1 MPFNRRKFLQL
12 AGEGATGLTLFKG
25 ATIPF
30 ALRADRSVVEPSR
43 NFDPWLE
50 IDLNHMAWNISQLR
64 KFTRGKPIM
73 AVIKGNAYG
82 HGLVGV
88 GRFLEEIGVAY
99 LMVGKFSEA
108 WKLREAEVKC
118 PILNIGPFSQ
128 EEAKEIVRLGISQS
142 VYSDRI
148 EYLIAAARRQGKRA
162 RIHLKIDTGL
172 GRVGIPYYRA
182 LPLVER
188 VASTKELLLEGV
200 FTTFSEEEDFDRVQL
215 ERFLRL
221 CQEGKSKGINLGVRH
236 AASSAAILS
245 LPQAYLD
252 MLRPGIII
260 YGYYPSPEAL
270 QERKVELKPVLQLK
284 TRVIYVKEL
293 RPGDSVSYHREF
305 IAQKREMIATL
316 PIGYSDGYP
325 PQIADKGEV
334 LINGR
339 RFPLVSRITANHM
352 TVNLQGRKDIDIGEE
367 VVLIGTQGELEI
379 TTEEVADW
387 AGISVYKLLIGMSPL
402 LPRFYTGKPQKSSI
416 NS

>member
-12 AGEGATGLTLFKG
+12 AGEGAAGITLFKG

-30 ALRADRSVVEPSR
+30 ALRADRSAVEPSKS
-43 NFDPWLE
+43 FDPWLE
-50 IDLNHMAWNISQLR
+50 IDLNYMTWNISQLR
-64 KFTRGKPIM
+64 KFTREKPIM

-88 GRFLEEIGVAY
+88 GRFLEGIGVAY

-108 WKLREAEVKC
+108 WELREAGVKC

-128 EEAKEIVRLGISQS
+128 EEAEEIVRLGISQS
-142 VYSDRI
+142 VYSKRV
-148 EYLIAAARRQGKRA
+148 EYLIATARRQGKRA

-172 GRVGIPYYRA
+172 GRVGVPYYRA
-182 LPLVER
+182 LPLVEE
-188 VASTKELLLEGV
+188 VASTKELLIEGV
-200 FTTFSEEEDFDRVQL
+200 FTTFSEEEDFDQVQL
-215 ERFLRL
+215 ERFLRF
-221 CQEGKSKGINLGVRH
+221 CQEAKDKGISLGLRH
-236 AASSAAILS
+236 AASSAIILS
-245 LPQAYLD
+245 FPQAYLD

-260 YGYYPSPEAL
+260 YGNYPSPKAS

-325 PQIADKGEV
+325 PQIAGKGEV
-334 LINGR
+334 LIKGR

-379 TTEEVADW
+379 TAEEVADW
-387 AGISVYKLLIGMSPL
+387 AGVSVYKLLIGMSPL
-402 LPRFYTGKPQKSSI
+402 LPRLYTG
-416 NS
+416 